1 MALSLA
7 LPFSMSLGLLG
18 LPMAQYGNFRS
29 FLGGSGTPKCHFWG
43 AKRFQTDPPR
53 CEVQCSTL
61 FNQCST
67 HLWSLGLP
75 MANYGHIWPKRVILG
90 GFWGPPVPFL
100 GGKKGPNWPPQMW
113 SIMFNLVQPMFIPFG
128 VARTA
133 YGQIWPY
140 LAEKCHKMAIKYG
153 KWCPSRLNI
162 S

>member
-1 MALSLA
+1 MVITDPPGCEIRCSTNLQSIRGCWECLWPNMAILGQKWPFLSTFWAQKRHFWVFLMVITD
-7 LPFSMSLGLLG
+7 PPGCEIICSTMSNQSSTYLGSLG

-75 MANYGHIWPKRVILG
+75 MANYGHI
-90 GFWGPPVPFL
+90 
-100 GGKKGPNWPPQMW
+100 
-113 SIMFNLVQPMFIPFG
+113 
-128 VARTA
+128 
-133 YGQIWPY
+133 
-140 LAEKCHKMAIKYG
+140 
-153 KWCPSRLNI
+153 
-162 S
+162 